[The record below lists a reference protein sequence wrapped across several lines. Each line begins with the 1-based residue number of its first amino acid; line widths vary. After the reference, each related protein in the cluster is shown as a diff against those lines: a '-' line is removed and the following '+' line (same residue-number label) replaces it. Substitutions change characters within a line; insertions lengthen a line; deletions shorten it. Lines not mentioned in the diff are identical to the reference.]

1 MIFLN
6 GAILISLK
14 DGGSE
19 QVPVHFV
26 LVNGFPGIAPKVF
39 LTKPPDKKLI
49 KENPFI
55 MDGNEVMNQFLD
67 KWQGYNPNYTI
78 AQAFYYVYQSFLHSP
93 PVGSG
98 ISVQEEEEMPM
109 EDHRPSVS
117 SSQHEDVG
125 EDDDEAMNKLLL
137 QSKVEEKLKTYYTSI
152 QKSLNKVAPAQ
163 VKMDQNSGLINKST
177 DELQVKNALLQS
189 GIETLKSDISDLEEF
204 C

>member
-1 MIFLN
+1 MIFLH

-39 LTKPPDKKLI
+39 LTKATDKKLI

-67 KWQGYNPNYTI
+67 KWQGYNPNYTL

-93 PVGSG
+93 PIGSG
-98 ISVQEEEEMPM
+98 VSIEEQEEEP
-109 EDHRPSVS
+109 
-117 SSQHEDVG
+117 
-125 EDDDEAMNKLLL
+125 
-137 QSKVEEKLKTYYTSI
+137 VE
-152 QKSLNKVAPAQ
+152 Q
-163 VKMDQNSGLINKST
+163 
-177 DELQVKNALLQS
+177 
-189 GIETLKSDISDLEEF
+189 
-204 C
+204 